1 MVSSTMRTVVG
12 LVLVFATGLAVAKLP
27 PAPPVD
33 PAKAEEA
40 KQKAADTAK
49 KEAELLSKYMD
60 LAAANY
66 AAKAKSDGKEFKPQL
81 GPGVPGAPVAA
92 APAAPGAVAKPGAAP
107 AKK

>member
-1 MVSSTMRTVVG
+1 MISSLMRAVAC
-12 LVLVFATGLAVAKLP
+12 LVLVCASGLALAKLP

-40 KQKAADTAK
+40 KQKAADAAK
-49 KEAELLSKYMD
+49 KEAELLAKYMD
-60 LAAANY
+60 LAVANY
-66 AAKAKSDGKEFKPQL
+66 AAKAKSEGKEFKPLL

-92 APAAPGAVAKPGAAP
+92 VPAAPAAAAKPGTAP